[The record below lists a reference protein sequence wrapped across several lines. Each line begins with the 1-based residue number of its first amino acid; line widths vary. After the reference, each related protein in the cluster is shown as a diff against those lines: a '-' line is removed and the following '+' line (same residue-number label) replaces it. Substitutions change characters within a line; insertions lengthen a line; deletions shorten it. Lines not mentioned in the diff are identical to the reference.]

1 MWKLATL
8 KIILICMIETLI
20 YNDQTFSII
29 AFVTGVYGA
38 YKIFPSNIGF
48 KKAQIT
54 GPAGML
60 MMSL

>member
-1 MWKLATL
+1 MALVVGL
-8 KIILICMIETLI
+8 
-20 YNDQTFSII
+20 
-29 AFVTGVYGA
+29 YGA
-38 YKIFPSNIGF
+38 YKIFPNNIGF